1 MAAPN
6 LSDNFDAPI
15 PGMSL
20 TAEPKSRPW
29 QRPPQYVELDDVVG
43 YYLEKI
49 GDADSIRKANFVLED
64 TRIPVNVMV
73 DTLITAGMMEGI
85 HTVAMGTLVAPV
97 IREFIIANAE
107 IDGIDFVKSVD
118 EMNEGKIIGEIDE
131 RMFMKALRESQM
143 SDMQAPVVEEA
154 TEEAVAKPAGLM
166 QRPTKEEMM

>member
-43 YYLEKI
+43 YYLEKL
-49 GDADSIRKANFVLED
+49 GDPDSVRKANFILEED
-64 TRIPVNVMV
+64 KMPVNIMV

-107 IDGIDFVKSVD
+107 IDGIDFIKSVD
-118 EMNEGKIIGEIDE
+118 QMNEGRVLGEIEE
-131 RMFMKALRESQM
+131 RMFMKGLNEAKM
-143 SDMQAPVVEEA
+143 SEMAMPKAEEA
-154 TEEAVAKPAGLM
+154 TAPKPAGLL